1 MRDIFLYLRLLVCDL
16 IFFGGVGM
24 GGGGAMCKNDL
35 YNVLSSSAVLSTF
48 DF

>member
-1 MRDIFLYLRLLVCDL
+1 MRDIFLYLRRLVCDL

-24 GGGGAMCKNDL
+24 GGGAMGKNDL